1 MVFTNA
7 DKLAVG
13 FLLFFFFII
22 CTASI
27 NYKSITN
34 DELAHIPAGY
44 SYWKTFDFRMNT
56 EHPPLMKLLAGIPL
70 LFLNPAL
77 PKDIAWKQSAEWSWG
92 HEFLF
97 TANSNADQIIF
108 WARIPMILIA
118 MLLGLYIFKW
128 ASELYNKKAGYLA
141 LILFTFSPLVIAHSR
156 LVTTD
161 VGVGAFMFICLYY
174 FWRFCQAPSIKM
186 LIAAGIAAGLAFSAK
201 FTGIYLIPML
211 GILAVVYQIKE
222 TAVLKEGLYS
232 KSIRRMILNVI
243 ILFVIG
249 FGVLVLSY
257 GVFEFPKYFTGFKQ
271 VTAHSVT
278 GHKSFLFGEYS
289 SKGFWNYFLLA
300 FIFKTPLPMLILLG
314 ASIILY
320 KWTKHKNYNEAF
332 LFIPFILYLAS
343 FMVNELSIGIR
354 HILSVYPF
362 MFVFIGKLATLK
374 FRYKNVLGA
383 VLLGWYIG
391 IALLIFPHYLPY
403 FNEFAG
409 GPGKGYN
416 ILIDSNIDWGQDLK
430 GLKSWMDKRNIT
442 EIKMA
447 YFGLDD
453 RDYRK
458 IRYKELKCRPE
469 SGLMAVSVNR
479 LVGFDSKEHQC
490 LSWLRESS
498 IIKPIDNIGYSIY
511 IFNVSGGQ
519 EKESIGLICLAGCK
533 KNCLA
538 KKLLF
543 EKSEYTDEKC
553 LCECSAGQ

>member
-1 MVFTNA
+1 MVFMRT

-22 CTASI
+22 CTASMS
-27 NYKSITN
+27 YKSVTN

-70 LFLNPAL
+70 LVLNPAL

-97 TANSNADQIIF
+97 EANNNADQIVF
-108 WARIPMILIA
+108 WARIPMILVA
-118 MLLGLYIFKW
+118 MLLGFYIFRW

-141 LILFTFSPLVIAHSR
+141 LVLFSFSPLVIAHSR

-161 VGVGAFMFICLYY
+161 VGVGAFMFISLYY

-186 LIAAGIAAGLAFSAK
+186 IVFTGLAAGLAFSAK

-211 GILAVVYQIKE
+211 GILAVVHQAGK
-222 TAVLKEGLYS
+222 TAGIRDLVYS
-232 KSIRRMILNVI
+232 KSSRRMVLNLVI
-243 ILFVIG
+243 IFAIG
-249 FGVLVLSY
+249 LGVLVLSY

-271 VTAHSVT
+271 VTAHSII
-278 GHKSFLFGEYS
+278 GHKSFLLGEYS
-289 SKGFWNYFLLA
+289 SEGFWSYFPLA
-300 FIFKTPLPMLILLG
+300 FIFKTPLPMLVLLM

-332 LFIPFILYLAS
+332 LFIPFVLYLAS

-354 HILSVYPF
+354 HILSAYPL
-362 MFVFIGKLATLK
+362 MFVFVGKLSTLK
-374 FRYKNVLGA
+374 FRYKNILGII
-383 VLLGWYIG
+383 LLGWYIG

-409 GPGKGYN
+409 GKGYD

-430 GLKSWMDKRNIT
+430 GLKFWMDKRNIS

-453 RDYRK
+453 RAYRNIK
-458 IRYKELKCRPE
+458 YKELKCGPE

-498 IIKPIDNIGYSIY
+498 TIKPIDNIGYSIY
-511 IFNVSGGQ
+511 IYNVSGEQ
-519 EKESIGLICLAGCK
+519 EKESIELICSAGCK
-533 KNCLA
+533 ENCFA
-538 KKLLF
+538 RKLLF
-543 EKSEYTDEKC
+543 EKSEYINEKC
-553 LCECSAGQ
+553 LCGCSAG